1 MLQCCR
7 SRHTLDVFIGTP
19 VRDGF
24 TTSVREGRAIQ
35 KVPSFWNS
43 PRNSAATWARSRA
56 SSWFFFRKAAHVVA
70 SQHLARVHRSWQFL
84 TGDAFDMSD
93 AMLVSLDSIV
103 ARDSTLRELGGM
115 QPGWMAWRD
124 APDAPWSRQAE
135 AQQTEELG
143 SGHHAAMPVI

>member
-1 MLQCCR
+1 MTIDRQSWPFDSPPNVACFTVR
-7 SRHTLDVFIGTP
+7 SIVEGEQP
-19 VRDGF
+19 VLMASRDADDG
-24 TTSVREGRAIQ
+24 G
-35 KVPSFWNS
+35 
-43 PRNSAATWARSRA
+43 
-56 SSWFFFRKAAHVVA
+56 
-70 SQHLARVHRSWQFL
+70 WQFL
-84 TGDAFDMSD
+84 TGDAFNMSD
-93 AMLVSLDSIV
+93 AMLVSLDSMV